1 MFYKTFVR
9 KREDKLDVRA
19 LRISP
24 TDEGMENHTHKNVQD
39 CKIEVI
45 KSKTGVDTLV
55 YNQRGQRLFL
65 HSYYDPVREGENWAD
80 RISVKGDEIF
90 IVLGCGLGYHLTALN
105 KKLKEGNRVIVIE
118 PEEIA
123 HFVENFKELNG
134 IKKDKR
140 YIFLADSRSNV
151 IFNSLNNLI
160 GMFDLEKIKFAEFKP
175 ILRVFKEYYSS
186 VVKELDRFINK
197 EIIDRN
203 TVIFFSQKW
212 TDNFF
217 ENLPFTVRSTPVKY
231 FFDSM
236 KGFPIIIVAAGP
248 SLDENIHY
256 LKEAKGKAV
265 IICAG
270 SAFKAL
276 LKEGI
281 IPDFIVS
288 IDGSEPN
295 FLHFDGIDNFEAA
308 LVFEP
313 MIYPDILK
321 VYKGKKVIFQ
331 ASPLTGVIQKK
342 LNRDFGAL
350 SLGGTVAISAFSLA
364 VRIGGNPIIFVG
376 QDLAYKNG
384 ITHASGTAHKNKSVD
399 KSKELIEV
407 EGIDGKPVYTDRV
420 FLSFLTQFEQEIEK
434 YPDIEFIDATE
445 GGAKISGTRI
455 MTLKQVLNTYCK
467 EALPVKET
475 IDSIIGSWDEN
486 KIDLTDFKTYMKKA
500 ADALEYIKVKC
511 DKAKKYSDDL
521 YEIYNSNRGKSKVD
535 RIIKKLDKLDKIIR
549 DKTEEMVLI
558 STIIMPIIKDV
569 MTGDLAAAKE
579 DETEKEKGLRIS
591 RRSQLLYY
599 GISQKCEYVSRLIR
613 TALEKID

>member
-1 MFYKTFVR
+1 
-9 KREDKLDVRA
+9 LDVRA

-24 TDEGMENHTHKNVQD
+24 TDESIKNHSHKNVQG
-39 CKIEVI
+39 CKIEII
-45 KSKTGVDTLV
+45 KGKTGMDTLV
-55 YNQRGQRLFL
+55 YNRRGQRFFL

-123 HFVENFKELNG
+123 HFVVNFKELNG
-134 IKKDKR
+134 IKRDKR
-140 YIFLADSRSNV
+140 YIFVADSSLNV
-151 IFNSLNNLI
+151 IFNSLGNLI
-160 GMFDLEKIKFAEFKP
+160 GMFDLEKIKLVEFKP
-175 ILRVFKEYYSS
+175 IQRVFEDYYGR
-186 VVKELDRFINK
+186 VVEKLFRFINN
-197 EIIDRN
+197 EIINRN

-217 ENLPFTVRSTPVKY
+217 ENLPFTVKSTPVKY
-231 FFDSM
+231 FFDCM

-248 SLDENIHY
+248 SLDKNIRY

-270 SAFKAL
+270 SAIKAL

-288 IDGSEPN
+288 VDGGEPN
-295 FLHFDGIDNFEAA
+295 FWHFDGIDNFEAL

-321 VYKGKKVIFQ
+321 VYKGKKVTFQ
-331 ASPLTGVIQKK
+331 ASPLTEVIQKK
-342 LNRDFGAL
+342 LNRDFGTL
-350 SLGGTVAISAFSLA
+350 SIGGSVANTAFSLA
-364 VRIGGNPIIFVG
+364 VKIGGNPIIFVG

-384 ITHASGTAHKNKSVD
+384 VTHASGTAHKNKSVD

-420 FLSFLTQFEQEIEK
+420 LLSFLTWFEREIEK
-434 YPDIEFIDATE
+434 YPNIEFINATE

-455 MTLKQVLNTYCK
+455 MTLKQVLSTYCK
-467 EALPVKET
+467 EALPVKEI
-475 IDSIIGSWDEN
+475 IDSIISSWDEN
-486 KIDLTDFKTYMKKA
+486 KIDFTDFKIDMEKA
-500 ADALEYIKVKC
+500 ADVLEYIKVKC

-521 YEIYNSNRGKSKVD
+521 YELYNSNWNKSKVD

-549 DKTEEMVLI
+549 DKTKEMALI
-558 STIIMPIIKDV
+558 GVIIMPIIKDV
-569 MTGDLAAAKE
+569 MTGALAAAKE

-591 RRSQLLYY
+591 RRSQVLYY

-613 TALEKID
+613 SALEKID